1 MTSPRTAEP
10 RQAALGSSGDEKAML
25 LAERAVGGD
34 LAAIQQLIALV
45 WPAINRVVASVL
57 GSRAPDVEDVVQQ
70 SLIALLR
77 ALPAF
82 RGECHPVGYA
92 SRIAVREALR
102 ARRRHHVEASRLK
115 SLERQA
121 LDPEDSTANADPAA
135 ERRRQLL
142 RGLLADLPEEQAE
155 ALALRVVLGWSLE
168 EVARESGVPTNT
180 VRSRVRLAK
189 EALWRRIEATPELFD
204 ELGLEP

>member
-1 MTSPRTAEP
+1 
-10 RQAALGSSGDEKAML
+10 ML

-34 LAAIQQLIALV
+34 LAATQQLIALV
-45 WPAINRVVASVL
+45 WPAINRVVATVL
-57 GSRAPDVEDVVQQ
+57 GSHAADVEDVVQQ

-82 RGECHPVGYA
+82 RGECHPTGYA

-102 ARRRHHVEASRLK
+102 ARRRHQLEASRRK
-115 SLERQA
+115 SLERNA
-121 LDPEDSTANADPAA
+121 LDPGDPTSSTEPAA

-142 RGLLADLPEEQAE
+142 RGLLGDLPDEQAE

-168 EVARESGVPTNT
+168 EVARVSGVPANT

-189 EALWRRIEATPELFD
+189 EALRRRIEATPQLLD
-204 ELGLEP
+204 ELVLES